1 MQNVSKEITE
11 KAKKMAEED
20 YDLIANIINKT
31 GSNKQKYIE
40 SRVEYYVKKLTGKK

>member
-1 MQNVSKEITE
+1 MQNVSKEITD

-31 GSNKQKYIE
+31 SNKQKYLE
-40 SRVEYYVKKLTGKK
+40 SRVEHYIKKLTGQK